1 MKGKNI
7 VAAVLLGLVLAGV
20 PLIVTAYYYEIGLK
34 DFAWFADSEKAYD
47 FFLYWKGQALILLCG
62 LLALYAAVKTFT
74 VKEHRHAARQ
84 RSYTAL
90 DAQWFNKRYIIAL
103 VAYFGTALLST
114 ALSEHKDMAVWGGYE
129 QWEGMVIIAAYVA
142 VLFLAYFLV
151 SGETEINIVVWIL
164 FVGVFLMSVLS
175 VGQFFERDFFRGEA
189 GQSAMNF
196 MLDKKLNFTFAFD
209 PGRVYAT
216 LYNPNYV
223 GSYVALV
230 MPVVL
235 SLISVRKRGCF
246 TVKNVLAA
254 LTAVFL
260 VIMLAGSESV
270 TGFLGVFA
278 SFILLAVFVVMHN
291 KTHPKRIWIAAGVC
305 VVALAAAVW
314 FNRPVFEYGFNK
326 IVNPTPNNFLIK
338 SMEPEGEYLQIRTVE
353 DHLLKLK
360 IRVTDAGY
368 QYEAVDGDG
377 NKVQTYADGEANII
391 KFDDQRFSG
400 IECEAKSVPAD
411 GLQNAVDVKTPS
423 TGKNY
428 IIVLG
433 GEAVGDSTPEEQYR
447 IYNPFHKVDGL
458 KHIPNAGFEKNQHF
472 GSRRGYLWSRTFPL
486 LTKHILLGSGP
497 NTFVYEFPNDDYV
510 GMKNVGYDSNIVT
523 KPHNMFMQIW
533 VQTGL
538 LSLIAFLA
546 LYVLYFVDSMKQYFR
561 QTGYSRLEVVG
572 IGILLGTFGY
582 LVTGLANDS
591 TVAVAPVY
599 WCLLGTGMAVNRYNK
614 AERVRALKQEKA
626 SVGNNAAKN
635 SNARKNGNYRNRGN
649 APKGNKKHGR

>member
-7 VAAVLLGLVLAGV
+7 AAAVLLGLVPAFV
-20 PLIVTAYYYEIGLK
+20 PLIVSAYYYEIGLN

-62 LLALYAAVKTFT
+62 LLALYAAVKTFA
-74 VKEHRHAARQ
+74 VKGNKHAIRQ
-84 RSYTAL
+84 GPYTAF
-90 DAQWFNKRYIIAL
+90 DAQWFDKRYIIAL
-103 VAYFGTALLST
+103 VVYFGTALLST
-114 ALSEHKDMAVWGGYE
+114 VLSEHKDMAVWGGYE

-142 VLFLAYFLV
+142 VLFFAYFLV
-151 SGETEINIVVWIL
+151 SGKTEIDIVLWVL
-164 FVGVFLMSVLS
+164 FAGVFVMSVLS

-189 GQSAMNF
+189 GQSIMNF
-196 MLDKKLNFTFAFD
+196 MLDKKLTFTFAFD

-235 SLISVRKRGCF
+235 SFISVRKRACF

-260 VIMLAGSESV
+260 VIMLVGSESV

-278 SFILLAVFVVMHN
+278 SFVLLAVFAVVHN
-291 KTHPKRIWIAAGVC
+291 KAHPKRIWIAAGVC
-305 VVALAAAVW
+305 VAALAAAVW

-326 IVNPTPNNFLIK
+326 FVNPTPNNFLIK
-338 SMEPEGEYLQIRTVE
+338 SMEPEGEYLKIRTVK
-353 DHLLKLK
+353 DDLLKLK
-360 IRVTDAGY
+360 IRVTEEGY
-368 QYEAVDGDG
+368 QYEALDGDG
-377 NKVQTYADGEANII
+377 KKVETYAEGEANII

-400 IECEAKSVPAD
+400 IECEAKAVQAD
-411 GLQNAVDVKTPS
+411 GMSNAVDVKTPS
-423 TGKNY
+423 TGKSY
-428 IIVLG
+428 TVVLG
-433 GEAVGDSTPEEQYR
+433 GEAVGDSTPQEQYR
-447 IYNPFHKVDGL
+447 MYNPFDKVDEL
-458 KHIPNAGFEKNQHF
+458 KHIPSVGFEKNQHF

-486 LTKHILLGSGP
+486 LTKHIVLGSGP

-546 LYVLYFVDSMKQYFR
+546 LYVMYFVDSMKQYFR
-561 QTGYSRLEVVG
+561 KTGYSRLEVVG
-572 IGILLGTFGY
+572 TGILFGTFGY

-591 TVAVAPVY
+591 TVAVAPMY
-599 WCLLGTGMAVNRYNK
+599 WCLLGIGMAVNRYNK
-614 AERVRALKQEKA
+614 AERARVLKQEKA
-626 SVGNNAAKN
+626 SVENNASKN
-635 SNARKNGNYRNRGN
+635 RNARRNRNAQKGGQGN
-649 APKGNKKHGR
+649 GRNKKHGG

>member
-1 MKGKNI
+1 MKGKNRI
-7 VAAVLLGLVLAGV
+7 AAVLLGLVLAVV
-20 PLIVTAYYYEIGLK
+20 PLIVSAYYYEIGLME
-34 DFAWFADSEKAYD
+34 FSWFPNSPKAYD

-62 LLALYAAVKTFT
+62 LLALYAAVKPFAM
-74 VKEHRHAARQ
+74 KENKHAAFGGR
-84 RSYTAL
+84 
-90 DAQWFNKRYIIAL
+90 WFDKRYIIAL
-103 VAYFGTALLST
+103 AVYFGTAVLST
-114 ALSEHKDMAVWGGYE
+114 VLSEHKDMAVWGGYE
-129 QWEGMVIIAAYVA
+129 QWEGIIIIAAYVA
-142 VLFLAYFLV
+142 VLFFAYFLI
-151 SGETEINIVVWIL
+151 SGKMEINIVIWVL
-164 FVGVFLMSVLS
+164 FAGVFVMSVLS
-175 VGQFFERDFFRGEA
+175 VGQFFEKDFFRGEA
-189 GQSAMNF
+189 GQSVMNF
-196 MLDKKLNFTFAFD
+196 MLAKKLKFTFAFD

-235 SLISVRKRGCF
+235 SFISMKKRRCF
-246 TVKNVLAA
+246 MLKNVLAA

-260 VIMLAGSESV
+260 GIMLVGSESV

-278 SFILLAVFVVMHN
+278 SFVLLAAFVVMHN
-291 KTHPKRIWIAAGVC
+291 KAHPQRIWIAAGIC

-326 IVNPTPNNFLIK
+326 IVNPTPNHFLIK
-338 SMEPEGEYLQIRTVE
+338 SMESEGEYLQIRTVE
-353 DHLLKLK
+353 DDLLKLK
-360 IRVTDAGY
+360 IRATETGC

-377 NKVQTYADGEANII
+377 KKVETYAGEEANVT

-400 IECEAKSVPAD
+400 IECEAKSIQA
-411 GLQNAVDVKTPS
+411 GGTLNAVDVKTPS
-423 TGKNY
+423 TGKSY
-428 IIVLG
+428 TVVFG
-433 GEAVGDSTPEEQYR
+433 GETTDDSTSQAEYR
-447 IYNPFHKVDGL
+447 IYNPFQKVDEL
-458 KHIPNAGFEKNQHF
+458 RHIPSVGFEKNQHF

-486 LTKHILLGSGP
+486 LSKHILLGSGP

-510 GMKNVGYDSNIVT
+510 GMKNVGYDANIVT

-546 LYVLYFVDSMKQYFR
+546 LYVMYFADSMKQYFR
-561 QTGYSRLEVVG
+561 KTEYTRFEVVG

-599 WCLLGTGMAVNRYNK
+599 WCLLGVGMAVNRYNK
-614 AERVRALKQEKA
+614 AERVRTSK
-626 SVGNNAAKN
+626 
-635 SNARKNGNYRNRGN
+635 
-649 APKGNKKHGR
+649 KKHGR